1 MLDFLQS
8 MLSRSGGR
16 EAESY
21 EFEWRNLLEKKE
33 VVEEKRSG
41 SKLKIVMRKKAA
53 LGLLSKCKINGGRLE
68 HEDVAND
75 LTTISGGYVRL
86 LSYNSKLE

>member
-8 MLSRSGGR
+8 MLNSGSRTSGGR
-16 EAESY
+16 EAGSY
-21 EFEWRNLLEKKE
+21 EFEWRHLLEKKE
-33 VVEEKRSG
+33 FEEKRSG

-53 LGLLSKCKINGGRLE
+53 LGFLSKCKNGGRLE
-68 HEDVAND
+68 YEDVAND
-75 LTTISGGYVRL
+75 LTAIGL